1 VWDAIATICFI
12 GIDLSQVYELQHRI
26 TQMPQR
32 EGSTEKYYNDLQEVW
47 CEIDFQRLNPMEC
60 AIDIQKY
67 NSLIQEERVFI
78 FLDGLDDRL
87 DNIRND
93 ILQLKPFLIIEQAYA
108 HVRREDTRQ
117 AVMIARQ
124 KP

>member
-1 VWDAIATICFI
+1 
-12 GIDLSQVYELQHRI
+12 
-26 TQMPQR
+26 MPQR

-87 DNIRND
+87 DNICND
-93 ILQLKPFLIIEQAYA
+93 ILQ
-108 HVRREDTRQ
+108 
-117 AVMIARQ
+117 
-124 KP
+124 